1 MSEKSWNEC
10 LVSENAIKISPNIEK
25 AKSILQIAEER
36 INQSLKNVNEK
47 NVNFVFEDYYSSLIE
62 IIHATVFIKGYKV
75 LNHICLGNYIKDIL
89 KREDLFNI
97 FDDLRYKRNSLTYY
111 GKKMDFEVGKDAI
124 QKSKRLIKELKK
136 IFKGSFEKRI

>member
-111 GKKMDFEVGKDAI
+111 GSRMDYKTAKQAIEKCKKV
-124 QKSKRLIKELKK
+124 IKELKK
-136 IFKGSFEKRI
+136 